1 MDPTTALSDGAAAA
15 PVPTVPITKTRFA
28 GALLLACGLFFLLL
42 VLFAL
47 TGLGVFGVVPALVVA
62 MSLTSRVTKIKRMSV
77 LILLGVLAFLIVVVG
92 TYAVAVA
99 YILANPPVN

>member
-1 MDPTTALSDGAAAA
+1 M
-15 PVPTVPITKTRFA
+15 
-28 GALLLACGLFFLLL
+28 
-42 VLFAL
+42 
-47 TGLGVFGVVPALVVA
+47 VPALVVA

>member
-1 MDPTTALSDGAAAA
+1 MDPTTAVTDGAATT
-15 PVPTVPITKTRFA
+15 PVPAVPITKTRFA

-47 TGLGVFGVVPALVVA
+47 TGLFIFGVVPALVVA
-62 MSLTSRVTKIKRMSV
+62 ISLTSRVAKIRRMSV

-99 YILANPPVN
+99 YILANPPVS